1 MSRLV
6 STFAAAAIGFTTA
19 NRREGDEAI
28 RTVETVSNGRLE
40 VAFNAVA
47 ECVEEAIYNSMA
59 AADTVTGFN
68 GKDTVTLRALNEF
81 VPEALTRA
89 RAMAGGK

>member
-1 MSRLV
+1 MTTATKEYLTHLDRLCEERK
-6 STFAAAAIGFTTA
+6 AAI
-19 NRREGDEAI
+19 R
-28 RTVETVSNGRLE
+28 
-40 VAFNAVA
+40 
-47 ECVEEAIYNSMA
+47 A

-81 VPEALTRA
+81 VPEALIRA